1 MRVVAIVAVAGLT
14 LAACQPTAETP
25 EQAQARID
33 TESAAAKRAIDSTN
47 AEFVKHLGMGHADVL
62 AGFYTEQA
70 HAMPP
75 NGPAAVGREAIKSL
89 WGGFIAMKA
98 GGKITAQSVV
108 ANGPVAIE
116 RGAYTLT
123 FTPPGAKEPMTDT
136 GKYLV
141 HWHNVGGKWML
152 ADDIWNSDMPAAP
165 PPAPPPAPGKKKR

>member
-1 MRVVAIVAVAGLT
+1 EHHGLRHRDRYARGPHPDPAYGPVSVGHHAAGGPERYYPALESVAVQPSAQERSMRVVAIVAVAGLT

-89 WGGFIAMKA
+89 WGG
-98 GGKITAQSVV
+98 
-108 ANGPVAIE
+108 
-116 RGAYTLT
+116 
-123 FTPPGAKEPMTDT
+123 
-136 GKYLV
+136 
-141 HWHNVGGKWML
+141 
-152 ADDIWNSDMPAAP
+152 
-165 PPAPPPAPGKKKR
+165 